1 MRRGPLAWSSFSAAL
16 FVIGVAFHWP
26 ELWLGLLLA
35 LPLMITAA
43 GLGWRSAVPLVPV
56 GLALAWLRVRGVS
69 ETGPLELAGFGGLLI
84 LGTLAGNNLFS
95 LWHATARSA
104 RSNER
109 RARLLSEAA
118 LAMEGAGDPEAL
130 FAMLPQLLAEIL
142 EVTHAEVFV
151 PDGDGL
157 RFQAAWRADLT
168 RDFRVPLTSVIGRAL
183 RRSSTQYVPD
193 TAQEPDYVSDDAIA
207 STRSE
212 LALPL
217 LVGSEVRAVL
227 NVEHTAIDAFDEAD
241 HRTLDAFA
249 HIAQEVLQRL
259 EALAELDRQRA
270 EQTLIAGLT
279 RRLLLAE
286 GAREAAATTLADL
299 VPALNV
305 DAGTVAVPREGRL
318 RSLALY
324 GPLPDALRRALT
336 DGMPLTGLLRHAWER
351 REPLLVHD
359 AATDPRSCEKA
370 RSSGLHGVAIVPIA
384 NASGDAQALLLLAD
398 LGGAHAW
405 NAHDERVLGIIATS
419 LGVVL
424 DRATL
429 DRQLVAMLDGV
440 RGLARAEEPNELY
453 RRAADSAVRLIPG
466 AEAAS
471 ILVRREDGFRFAA
484 AVGYDIGALRDLG
497 PFSDADELSWY
508 RDGVEAYRRGTPRIA
523 RGRAVRALSAA
534 SGGEWSTWQAVA
546 PQVDAIVA
554 NICVPITDAGEVVAM
569 LNVDCFTDPDAFGSS
584 ARRLA
589 EAFAQ
594 QVGAIQRQ
602 AGVLEQLRRSV
613 VTDPLTGLGNREGF
627 HRRLEQELTRARRY
641 DHPLSIVMLDLD
653 HFKDVNDR
661 FGHHRGDEALV
672 RVAKA
677 IVAAGRLSDTAFRWG
692 GDEFVLL
699 LPEASPTEARAAAER
714 YVQAVA
720 TVDVGGIVLGASV
733 GIARYPDD
741 GEDRDALVRRADDLM
756 YHGKQQPRGSD
767 APPRP
772 AGS

>member
-1 MRRGPLAWSSFSAAL
+1 
-16 FVIGVAFHWP
+16 
-26 ELWLGLLLA
+26 
-35 LPLMITAA
+35 MITAA

-56 GLALAWLRVRGVS
+56 GLALAWLRTRGVS
-69 ETGPLELAGFGGLLI
+69 GKGPAELAGFGALLV
-84 LGTLAGNNLFS
+84 LGMLAGNNLFS

-118 LAMEGAGDPEAL
+118 LAMERARDAEAL
-130 FAMLPQLLAEIL
+130 FAMLPRLLAEML
-142 EVTHAEVFV
+142 EIARTEVFV

-157 RFQAAWRADLT
+157 RLQTAWRAGLG
-168 RDFRVPLTSVIGRAL
+168 REVRVPLTSVMGRAL
-183 RRSSTQYVPD
+183 QRSSAQYVPD
-193 TAQEPDYVSDDAIA
+193 TSGEPSYADDDAA
-207 STRSE
+207 APAHSE

-217 LVGSEVRAVL
+217 LVGEQVRAVL
-227 NVEHTAIDAFDEAD
+227 TVERAGLDAFDEAD

-249 HIAQEVLQRL
+249 HIAQEVLGRL

-299 VPALNV
+299 VPALDV
-305 DAGTVAVPREGRL
+305 DAGAVAVPREGRL
-318 RSLALY
+318 SSLALY
-324 GPLPDALRRALT
+324 GPLPDAMRRALT
-336 DGMPLTGLLRHAWER
+336 DGLPLTGLLRHAWER
-351 REPLLVHD
+351 REPLLVRD
-359 AATDPRSCEKA
+359 AAADPRSGGRA
-370 RSSGLHGVAIVPIA
+370 RVVGLRGVAIVPIA
-384 NASGDAQALLLLAD
+384 NASGDAQALLLLGD
-398 LGGAHAW
+398 LGGARAW
-405 NAHDERVLGIIATS
+405 SARDERVLGIVATS

-424 DRATL
+424 DRAML

-440 RGLARAEEPNELY
+440 RGLARAEEPSELY
-453 RRAADSAVRLIPG
+453 RRSANSAVRLIPG

-471 ILVRREDGFRFAA
+471 ILVRGDDGFRFAA
-484 AVGYDIGALRDLG
+484 AVGYDIDALRALG

-508 RDGVEAYRRGTPRIA
+508 RDGAEAYRRGSPRIV
-523 RGRAVRALSAA
+523 RGRAVQALSAA
-534 SGGEWSTWQAVA
+534 SGGDRSTAQTAA
-546 PQVDAIVA
+546 ARIDDIVA

-569 LNVDCFTDPDAFGSS
+569 LNVDSFTDPDAFGSS

-602 AGVLEQLRRSV
+602 AGVLERLRRSA

-627 HRRLEQELTRARRY
+627 HRRLEEELARAHRHG
-641 DHPLSIVMLDLD
+641 HPLSIVMLDLD
-653 HFKDVNDR
+653 RFKEVNDR

-672 RVAKA
+672 RVAHA
-677 IVAAGRLSDTAFRWG
+677 IVAAGRRSDAAFRWG

-699 LPEASPTEARAAAER
+699 LPEASPPEARAAAER
-714 YVQAVA
+714 YAEAVA
-720 TVDVGGIVLGASV
+720 TVEVDGIVLGASV

-741 GEDRDALVRRADDLM
+741 GEDRDALMRRADDLM
-756 YHGKQQPRGSD
+756 YHGKHQPRAPG
-767 APPRP
+767 PPRRR
-772 AGS
+772 AGT